1 MESELA
7 LGWELVWV
15 SELQLQLQLQLVL
28 QSLLVLQWELA
39 QHSARSGLPIPQCSA
54 G

>member
-15 SELQLQLQLQLVL
+15 SESHSQLQLVL
-28 QSLLVLQWELA
+28 QSLLVLQWES